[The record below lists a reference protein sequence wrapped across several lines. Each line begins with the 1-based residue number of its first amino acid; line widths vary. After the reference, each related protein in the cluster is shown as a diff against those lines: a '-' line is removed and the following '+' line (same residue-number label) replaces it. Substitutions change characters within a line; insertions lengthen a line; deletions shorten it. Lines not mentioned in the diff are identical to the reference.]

1 MLGKTNKEKQMACRE
16 IEGHSVHWTDCIQ
29 PTPEDLD
36 EIRERFHVSPIHLQ
50 DIRIGGQRPKL
61 EAASDYLFLVL
72 LFPVYNRSTREITP
86 SEIDFL
92 VMKDAV
98 VTIHDGSLASFNEL
112 SSLLQENEGGRQRL
126 LGDGGIGFVYAC
138 VDRLLSA
145 CNPMLDHI
153 SRDLRTVE
161 QKIFNGAEREMVSD
175 ILISRRNITDFR
187 RIMQAH
193 KNTLRKFVDAADE
206 HHLFHAQAQATA
218 FNQLI
223 EQTKELWEHLAS
235 FKETVEALHAT
246 NESLISHNLNVI
258 MRKYTTISVII
269 FAMTLVAALFAIEV
283 DGQPLL
289 HLDFGFWYIV
299 LVEAIL
305 GAGLYFIF
313 KRIRWT

>member
-1 MLGKTNKEKQMACRE
+1 
-16 IEGHSVHWTDCIQ
+16 
-29 PTPEDLD
+29 
-36 EIRERFHVSPIHLQ
+36 
-50 DIRIGGQRPKL
+50 
-61 EAASDYLFLVL
+61 
-72 LFPVYNRSTREITP
+72 
-86 SEIDFL
+86 
-92 VMKDAV
+92 MKDAV

-206 HHLFHAQAQATA
+206 HHLFHC
-218 FNQLI
+218 F
-223 EQTKELWEHLAS
+223 
-235 FKETVEALHAT
+235 
-246 NESLISHNLNVI
+246 
-258 MRKYTTISVII
+258 
-269 FAMTLVAALFAIEV
+269 
-283 DGQPLL
+283 
-289 HLDFGFWYIV
+289 
-299 LVEAIL
+299 
-305 GAGLYFIF
+305 
-313 KRIRWT
+313 

>member
-1 MLGKTNKEKQMACRE
+1 MACRE
-16 IEGHSVHWTDCIQ
+16 IEGHSVRWTDCSQ
-29 PTPEDLD
+29 PTPEDL
-36 EIRERFHVSPIHLQ
+36 EHLRERFHLYPIHLQ
-50 DIRIGGQRPKL
+50 DIRNAGQRPKL
-61 EAASDYLFLVL
+61 DQTPDYLFLVL
-72 LFPVYNRSTREITP
+72 LFPVYNRTTRELLP
-86 SEIDFL
+86 SEIDFIIT
-92 VMKDAV
+92 KDAV

-112 SSLLQENEGGRQRL
+112 ASLLREHESIQHRAL
-126 LGDGGIGFVYAC
+126 SDGSVGFVYAC
-138 VDRLLSA
+138 LDRLLSA

-153 SRDLRTVE
+153 SRDLRTIE
-161 QKIFNGAEREMVSD
+161 QKIFNGAEREMVGD
-175 ILISRRNITDFR
+175 ILISRRNVTDFR

-193 KNTLRKFVDAADE
+193 RNTLRKFVEAAE
-206 HHLFHAQAQATA
+206 NRKLFGTHAQTTA

-223 EQTKELWEHLAS
+223 EQTKEIWEHLES
-235 FKETVEALHAT
+235 SKETVEALHAT

-305 GAGLYFIF
+305 GVGLYFIF